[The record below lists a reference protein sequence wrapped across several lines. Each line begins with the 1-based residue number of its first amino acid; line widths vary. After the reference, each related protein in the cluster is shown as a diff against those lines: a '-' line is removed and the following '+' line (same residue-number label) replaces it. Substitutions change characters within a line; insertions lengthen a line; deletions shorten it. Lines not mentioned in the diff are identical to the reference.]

1 MMIGG
6 KSYVPFGGIMSILNI
21 NCSLTLAG
29 RIFDITKPTKPLID
43 LPRGKPALP
52 VRKTAQPLPRVA
64 PEDVGIPTANVLE
77 FAALLRDNDEINTHS
92 VMLVR
97 NGRVFFEHAFGMR
110 EINCP
115 SYVFSCSKSF
125 VSLAIGMLC
134 DENKISLDENIERI
148 FPEKVGKLAR
158 LSPRVVTVRDLLTMK
173 SGISFNEA
181 ECMASAEWVKEI
193 ITSAAIG
200 ENGREFFYNSLN
212 TYMLAA
218 ICARKCGSD
227 LMTYLK
233 IKLFEPLGITDV
245 YWEKGPEGIEKG
257 GWGLYIRPEDMAKI
271 GILILQNGIY
281 EEKRIISE
289 EYLREAT
296 CAHCTAP
303 ASFGDFNYGY
313 QMWVGRERDTV
324 LFNGMLG
331 QNMHIDREN
340 GIICVTYAGNCDS
353 FQQSAVFGYIKRFL
367 YGDFS
372 APLPCS
378 KQSAKAIDRFG
389 HPKENFITRLARL
402 AVGKKLPE
410 ECAMLDGRVFKAE
423 KEGCVGFFP
432 FLAQTVFNNYA
443 SGIKEISFEKS
454 ENSFFLKYKE
464 HEATFTI
471 PLGFAEPKKC
481 NLNISGDVFRIK
493 SKARFLRDIRGRQT
507 LEIMCDF
514 TELPFTRFITI
525 TFTHSGARLTQSE
538 LPGKGLISSVL
549 RSQAEERP
557 DNVIFTSLLGKT
569 DSESFEYK
577 CNQLFEP
584 TVELKEITK

>member
-1 MMIGG
+1 
-6 KSYVPFGGIMSILNI
+6 MSILNI
-21 NCSLTLAG
+21 NRSLTLAG
-29 RIFDITKPTKPLID
+29 RIFDVTKPTKPIID

-52 VRKTAQPLPRVA
+52 VKKTAEPLVRCT
-64 PEDVGIPTANVLE
+64 PEEAGVPSSAVLE
-77 FAALLRDNDEINTHS
+77 FAKALRDNDTVNTHS

-115 SYVFSCSKSF
+115 GYVFSCSKSF
-125 VSLAIGMLC
+125 VCLAVGMLC
-134 DENKISLDENIERI
+134 DEGKLSLDENIEKI

-158 LSPRVVTVRDLLTMK
+158 ISPRIVTVKDLLTMK
-173 SGISFNEA
+173 SGVSFNEA
-181 ECMASAEWVKEI
+181 ECMASSEWVKEI

-218 ICARKCGSD
+218 ICVRKCGTG

-233 IKLFEPLGITDV
+233 NKLFEPLGITDV

-271 GILILQNGIY
+271 GVLILNKGVY
-281 EEKRIISE
+281 GEKRIISE
-289 EYLREAT
+289 AFLRDAT
-296 CAHCTAP
+296 RAHSVAP

-313 QMWVGRERDTV
+313 QLWVGRERDTV

-340 GIICVTYAGNCDS
+340 GIICITYAGNCDS
-353 FQQSAVFGYIKRFL
+353 FQQSEMFEYIKRFFHK
-367 YGDFS
+367 DFPDEL
-372 APLPCS
+372 PL
-378 KQSAKAIDRFG
+378 AKKDFNELKRFAD
-389 HPKENFITRLARL
+389 PKESLFSRLKRL
-402 AVGKKLPE
+402 FQSNDLPS
-410 ECAMLDGRVFKAE
+410 ECAQLDGRVFRAE

-443 SGIKEISFEKS
+443 SGLEEISFEIS
-454 ENSFFLKYKE
+454 DGVFFLKYKE
-464 HEATFTI
+464 HEATFTV
-471 PLGFAEPKKC
+471 PLGFDEPKKC
-481 NLNISGDVFRIK
+481 NVNIDGDVFRVK
-493 SKARFLRDIRGRQT
+493 SKARFVRDMRDRSV
-507 LEIMCDF
+507 LEIMCDL
-514 TELPFTRFITI
+514 TELPFTRFISV
-525 TFTHSGARLTQSE
+525 TFTHGGARLTQSE

-569 DSESFEYK
+569 DSDGFEYK
-577 CNQLFEP
+577 CDQLFEP
-584 TVELKEITK
+584 TVELTEIKE